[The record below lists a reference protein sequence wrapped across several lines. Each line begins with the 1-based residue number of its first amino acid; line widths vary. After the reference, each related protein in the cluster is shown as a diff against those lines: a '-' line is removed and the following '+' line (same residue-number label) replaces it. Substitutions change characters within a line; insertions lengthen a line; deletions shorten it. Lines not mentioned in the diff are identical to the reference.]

1 MFPLLAWASVGTKS
15 WDKNNKNPRSKIS
28 MTYLGRENRLWF
40 SSLILAF
47 TKHELCCFSCY
58 SDGLWIWC
66 VLRQRCLLLVWLRC
80 GGRWW
85 WCDVPCPGPCW
96 RLLSRTSWP
105 PPAWPKRPK
114 QDHNSIWFGS
124 WQYINSYNLC
134 RFQRCSM
141 LSWVYYTVLEKF
153 GKLVTVDLYQIVIH
167 WNLYITTL
175 YYATMTKQSLVFKDS
190 LLLSYKC
197 YVWYLIKSA
206 ATLYLSTCC
215 SCHFLSIFS
224 CI

>member
-1 MFPLLAWASVGTKS
+1 MVCTSPEMPRTRFVTLEGQS
-15 WDKNNKNPRSKIS
+15 WLETIVKDVPTS
-28 MTYLGRENRLWF
+28 
-40 SSLILAF
+40 SSL
-47 TKHELCCFSCY
+47 TQK
-58 SDGLWIWC
+58 
-66 VLRQRCLLLVWLRC
+66 
-80 GGRWW
+80 
-85 WCDVPCPGPCW
+85 
-96 RLLSRTSWP
+96 
-105 PPAWPKRPK
+105 KK
-114 QDHNSIWFGS
+114 QDHNPIRFGS

-215 SCHFLSIFS
+215 FCHFLSIFFLHLADVT
-224 CI
+224 IILWAMTEVHVFFAVTYKL